1 LILNKI
7 ELRNFRN
14 YARQSS
20 EFSERVNIFSGAN
33 AQGKTNLLESIYLL
47 ALGKS
52 FRASHDRELVRHECQ
67 AFSIQGVFT
76 GDAFPVQP
84 STITINSDGSR
95 KKVFLNGT
103 PLKRQTDLVGMAKV
117 ILFAPEDLQIV
128 KSSPSFR
135 RQFLDIGLAQCS
147 SIYRDDLYRYTAV
160 LTQRNK
166 FLKDQIGKRADK
178 NELAAWND
186 QLVKYAGRV
195 VQGRCQGMA
204 VLAPIAAR
212 YHAMVSNGRE
222 QLNVTYKTSLENSSL
237 GYAGQDGQ
245 SGDYN
250 YEKYGEALAAKL
262 QELEPAELARG
273 LTLAGPHRDDLLLT
287 IADQGELRV
296 YASQGQARTAALALK
311 MALVELIKEM
321 TGDYPLL
328 LLDDVLSEFDN
339 ERKTALLETVM
350 GITQT
355 FITTTDPKRFLDNP
369 DCKMFRVEGGAI
381 LE

>member
-1 LILNKI
+1 MILKI

-117 ILFAPEDLQIV
+117 ILFAPEDSDCQ
-128 KSSPSFR
+128 SSPSSH
-135 RQFLDIGLAQCS
+135 QFLDIGLAQCS
-147 SIYRDDLYRYTAV
+147 SIYRDLYRYTAV

-178 NELAAWND
+178 
-186 QLVKYAGRV
+186 
-195 VQGRCQGMA
+195 
-204 VLAPIAAR
+204 
-212 YHAMVSNGRE
+212 
-222 QLNVTYKTSLENSSL
+222 
-237 GYAGQDGQ
+237 
-245 SGDYN
+245 
-250 YEKYGEALAAKL
+250 
-262 QELEPAELARG
+262 
-273 LTLAGPHRDDLLLT
+273 
-287 IADQGELRV
+287 
-296 YASQGQARTAALALK
+296 
-311 MALVELIKEM
+311 
-321 TGDYPLL
+321 TGWRP
-328 LLDDVLSEFDN
+328 E
-339 ERKTALLETVM
+339 
-350 GITQT
+350 
-355 FITTTDPKRFLDNP
+355 
-369 DCKMFRVEGGAI
+369 
-381 LE
+381 

>member
-1 LILNKI
+1 MILKKI

-20 EFSERVNIFSGAN
+20 VFSERVNIFSGAN

-52 FRASHDRELVRHECQ
+52 FRAGHDRELVRHDCQ
-67 AFSIQGVFT
+67 AFSVQGTFT

-84 STITINSDGSR
+84 STITVNSDGSR

-103 PLKRQTDLVGMAKV
+103 PLKKQTDLVGMAKV
-117 ILFAPEDLQIV
+117 VLFAPEDLQIV
-128 KSSPSFR
+128 KSAPSFR

-147 SIYRDDLYRYTAV
+147 SIYRDDLYRYTVV
-160 LTQRNK
+160 LAQRNR
-166 FLKDQIGKRADK
+166 FLKDQIGKRTDK

-195 VQGRCQGMA
+195 AEGRCQGLA
-204 VLAPIAAR
+204 ILAPIASR
-212 YHAMVSNGRE
+212 YHTMVSNQRE
-222 QLNVTYKTSLENSSL
+222 QLNVSYKSSL
-237 GYAGQDGQ
+237 IA
-245 SGDYN
+245 DYSN
-250 YEKYGEALAAKL
+250 QESYGNALEAKL
-262 QELEPAELARG
+262 HQLEYAELARG

-287 IADQGELRV
+287 IANQGELRV
-296 YASQGQARTAALALK
+296 YASQGQSRTAALALK
-311 MALVELIKEM
+311 MALVELIKAM

-339 ERKTALLETVM
+339 ERKSALLETVM

-355 FITTTDPKRFLDNP
+355 FITTTDPERFSDNQ
-369 DCKMFRVEGGAI
+369 DCKMFRVEGGAVQ
-381 LE
+381 E

>member
-1 LILNKI
+1 MILKKI

-20 EFSERVNIFSGAN
+20 VFSERVNIFSGAN
-33 AQGKTNLLESIYLL
+33 AQGKTNLLEAIYLL

-52 FRASHDRELVRHECQ
+52 FRAGHDRELVRHDCQ
-67 AFSIQGVFT
+67 AFSVQGMLT
-76 GDAFPVQP
+76 GDVFPVQP

-95 KKVFLNGT
+95 KKIFLNGT
-103 PLKRQTDLVGMAKV
+103 PLRKQTDLVGMAKV
-117 ILFAPEDLQIV
+117 VLFAPEDLQIV
-128 KSSPSFR
+128 KSAPSFR

-160 LTQRNK
+160 LTQRNR
-166 FLKDQIGKRADK
+166 FLKDQIGKRVDR

-186 QLVKYAGRV
+186 QLIKYANRVAAGRYH
-195 VQGRCQGMA
+195 GLA
-204 VLAPIAAR
+204 ILAPIASR
-212 YHAMVSNGRE
+212 YHAMVSNQRE
-222 QLNVTYKTSLENSSL
+222 ELHVSYKSALNPASKSSLEP
-237 GYAGQDGQ
+237 AA
-245 SGDYN
+245 
-250 YEKYGEALAAKL
+250 ETYGHALAAKL
-262 QELEPAELARG
+262 HELEYAELARG
-273 LTLAGPHRDDLLLT
+273 LTLAGPHRDDLMLT
-287 IADQGELRV
+287 IPDQGELRV
-296 YASQGQARTAALALK
+296 YASQGQSRTAALALK

-339 ERKTALLETVM
+339 ERKSALLETVM

-355 FITTTDPKRFLDNP
+355 FITTTDPERFSDNP

-381 LE
+381 QE

>member
-1 LILNKI
+1 LILKKI

-52 FRASHDRELVRHECQ
+52 FRASHDRELVRHDCQ
-67 AFSIQGVFT
+67 AFSVQGAFT

-84 STITINSDGSR
+84 SIITINSDGSR

-103 PLKRQTDLVGMAKV
+103 PMKKQTDLVGMAKV
-117 ILFAPEDLQIV
+117 VLFAPEDLQIV

-160 LTQRNK
+160 LTQRNR
-166 FLKDQIGKRADK
+166 FLKDQIGKRTDK

-186 QLVKYAGRV
+186 QLIKYASRV
-195 VQGRCQGMA
+195 AQGRCQGLA
-204 VLAPIAAR
+204 ILAPIAAR

-222 QLNVTYKTSLENSSL
+222 QLNVSYKTSINHSS
-237 GYAGQDGQ
+237 DSSHSSQ
-245 SGDYN
+245 SNPGNQETYCS
-250 YEKYGEALAAKL
+250 ALAARL
-262 QELEPAELARG
+262 HELEYAELARG
-273 LTLAGPHRDDLLLT
+273 VTLAGPHRDDLMLT

-311 MALVELIKEM
+311 MAMVELIKEM

-339 ERKTALLETVM
+339 ERKSALLETVM

-355 FITTTDPKRFLDNP
+355 FITTTDPERFSDNP

-381 LE
+381 QV